1 MGTMSFHRQLLVL
14 QTVVMLIIVLGAG
27 ATAAW
32 VQERVIR
39 DAYVDRMIGVA
50 QSVAQ
55 LPVIRNAL
63 DHDEPSL
70 AIQPIAEVVREASD
84 VTYVVVTDADGIRFS
99 HPNAALIG
107 DRVST
112 EPDAIETGEMFV
124 GTQTGTLGE
133 SWRVKVPIIAD
144 DGTVIGQVSV
154 GTLES
159 QLRSDFV
166 ETLWWLLA
174 AIGIAAVIGVVL
186 NAWLARYLR
195 KRIFDLEPAEIK
207 EMLDLREATLHG
219 IAEGVV
225 VTDEDRTITLAN
237 DAALRLLDVENEDEL
252 IGERLEHAL
261 DIDLAVT
268 DQQVALVGERILL
281 VRSHEV
287 DVRGTRVGHA
297 IILVDHT
304 ELDGALRELH
314 GVQTANDSLR
324 AQQHEF
330 ANTLHTIQGLIEL
343 GESESARKVVE
354 SAGSGGALGDLTA
367 QAGILD
373 PEVAAM
379 LLGKRARAKELG
391 IRFEV
396 ADGAYLTDDVGADP
410 VARPTILGNLI
421 DNAFEAVGLDG
432 TVLVRLDADEEQVSM
447 VVEDSGAGIAEHMRD
462 RIFELRVSG
471 KAQGAGKSHG
481 LAHGFGLALVKR
493 LVTRAGGSVS
503 VGDSPLGGA
512 AFRVTMPTM
521 NNGEG

>member
-1 MGTMSFHRQLLVL
+1 MSFHRQLLVL

-55 LPVIRNAL
+55 LPVIREAL

-70 AIQPIAEVVREASD
+70 AVQPIAEVVREASD

-99 HPNAALIG
+99 HPNTALIG
-107 DRVST
+107 ERVST
-112 EPDAIETGEMFV
+112 EPDAIVTGEMFV

-174 AIGIAAVIGVVL
+174 AIGIAAVFGVVL

-219 IAEGVV
+219 IAEGIV
-225 VTDEDRTITLAN
+225 VTDEDDAITLAN
-237 DAALRLLDVENEDEL
+237 DAALRLLDVQDEADL
-252 IGERLEHAL
+252 VGELLGQTL
-261 DIDLAVT
+261 DIDVGVQE
-268 DQQVALVGERILL
+268 QQVALVGERILL

-343 GESESARKVVE
+343 GESESARKVIE
-354 SAGSGGALGDLTA
+354 SAGAGGALGDLTG
-367 QAGILD
+367 QAGIRD

-391 IRFEV
+391 IRFEI
-396 ADGAYLTDDVGADP
+396 ADGAHLPDDVGEDP

-421 DNAFEAVGLDG
+421 DNAFEAVGVGG
-432 TVLVRLDADEEQVSM
+432 TVIVSLAADDERVSM
-447 VVEDSGAGIAEHMRD
+447 AVEDSGPGIEENMRD
-462 RIFELRVSG
+462 RIFELRVT
-471 KAQGAGKSHG
+471 GKSHDAGKPHG
-481 LAHGFGLALVKR
+481 LARGFGLALVKR
-493 LVTRAGGSVS
+493 LVTRAGGWVS
-503 VGDSPLGGA
+503 VGDSTLGGA
-512 AFRVTMPTM
+512 AFRVTMPATDK
-521 NNGEG
+521 GEG

>member
-1 MGTMSFHRQLLVL
+1 ML
-14 QTVVMLIIVLGAG
+14 QTIVMLVVVLGAG
-27 ATAAW
+27 VTAAW

-39 DAYVDRMIGVA
+39 DAYLDRMVGVA

-55 LPVIRNAL
+55 LPAIREAL
-63 DHDEPSL
+63 DDEQPSL

-84 VTYVVVTDADGIRFS
+84 VTYVVVTDVEGIRFS
-99 HPNAALIG
+99 HPNSSLIG
-107 DRVST
+107 ERVST
-112 EPDAIETGEMFV
+112 EPDAIVTGEMFV

-144 DGTVIGQVSV
+144 DGTVLGQVSV

-174 AIGIAAVIGVVL
+174 AIGIAAVVGMLL

-219 IAEGVV
+219 IAEGIV
-225 VTDEDRTITLAN
+225 VTGEDRKITLVN
-237 DAALRLLDVENEDEL
+237 DAALELLRIGDEDEL
-252 IGERLEHAL
+252 IGEQIEHVL
-261 DIDLAVT
+261 DVDLAVT
-268 DQQVALVGERILL
+268 EQQVALVGERILL

-287 DVRGTRVGHA
+287 DIRGTRVGHA

-304 ELDGALRELH
+304 RLDGALRELH
-314 GVQTANDSLR
+314 GVRTANESLR

-343 GESESARKVVE
+343 GESESALGVVE
-354 SAGSGGALGDLTA
+354 HAGFGGALGDVAA
-367 QAGILD
+367 QQGIQD

-391 IRFEV
+391 IVFEV
-396 ADGAYLTDDVGADP
+396 EEGAYLPDDIGADP
-410 VARPTILGNLI
+410 VDRPTILGNLI
-421 DNAFEAVGLDG
+421 DNAFEAVGTG
-432 TVLVRLDADEEQVSM
+432 GRVMVRLDADDND
-447 VVEDSGAGIAEHMRD
+447 VEMTVDDSGDGVPEDMRE

-471 KAQGAGKSHG
+471 KSHG
-481 LAHGFGLALVKR
+481 TGLARGFGLALVKR
-493 LVTRAGGSVS
+493 LVTKTGGEVT
-503 VGDSPLGGA
+503 VRDSPLGGA
-512 AFRVTMPTM
+512 SFKVTMPNTLVR
-521 NNGEG
+521 EG